1 MSDIR
6 LSKAD
11 YVMIT
16 ASSLVLTA
24 LLIVFSLGMDY
35 SNFKQLSGE
44 MYWTSIRNDFV
55 IPTVAGFPAFFFV
68 FRRFRQFAH
77 AKLKLEAL
85 ANRDGLTGALNR
97 RAFQAA
103 VDTTLGRPQYTAC
116 AMLIVD
122 IDHFKSVNDRFGH
135 DMGDQALIA
144 VTRAISESTQED
156 EIFGRLGG
164 EEFVLFLP
172 RTTFALAKLQAEH
185 IRTAIESNPFGLRHL
200 KSPITVS
207 IGVAV
212 ATETPTF
219 TSLYKEADSCLYQA
233 KRSGRNCVVASSF
246 DGQNHGTTCEMGNR
260 NTA

>member
-1 MSDIR
+1 LSDIR
-6 LSKAD
+6 LSNTD
-11 YVMIT
+11 YGKI
-16 ASSLVLTA
+16 AFSSLALTL
-24 LLIVFSLGMDY
+24 LLIMLVVGMDY
-35 SNFKQLSGE
+35 SNLVQLSGD
-44 MYWTSIRNDFV
+44 MYWTSMRNDLV
-55 IPTVAGFPAFFFV
+55 IPSVTGFPAFFFV
-68 FRRFRQFAH
+68 FRRFRLLAR
-77 AKLKLEAL
+77 AKRKLETL
-85 ANRDGLTGALNR
+85 ANCDGLTGALNR
-97 RAFQAA
+97 RAFQEA
-103 VDTTLGRPQYTAC
+103 VDAALGRPQYTAC

-144 VTRAISESTQED
+144 VTRVIAESTQD
-156 EIFGRLGG
+156 EEVFGRLGG

-172 RTTFALAKLQAEH
+172 RTTLALAKLKAEH
-185 IRTAIESNPFGLRHL
+185 IRAAIESNPFGLRHL

-246 DGQNHGTTCEMGNR
+246 DGQNHGTTCETGNW